1 MKINITI
8 LSALVLIISVVLY
21 AIISVEIVINNAQK
35 TIRTNENV
43 SDETHID
50 VWIVEHEWKSNW
62 YVIGY
67 MFRKCDC
74 VCSDQEKEGT
84 PWKCNDDRCDTILE
98 YVWFN
103 TQTKETH
110 DAWSEMF

>member
-1 MKINITI
+1 MIVFYI
-8 LSALVLIISVVLY
+8 LVLIIGILLY
-21 AIISVEIVINNAQK
+21 AVVSTEIVINNAQK
-35 TIRTNENV
+35 TIRINENI

-50 VWIVEHEWKSNW
+50 VWIVKHEWKSDW

-67 MFRKCDC
+67 MFATPNS
-74 VCSDQEKEGT
+74 VCSEEEKKST
-84 PWKCNDDRCDTILE
+84 PWKCSDNRRGTILE